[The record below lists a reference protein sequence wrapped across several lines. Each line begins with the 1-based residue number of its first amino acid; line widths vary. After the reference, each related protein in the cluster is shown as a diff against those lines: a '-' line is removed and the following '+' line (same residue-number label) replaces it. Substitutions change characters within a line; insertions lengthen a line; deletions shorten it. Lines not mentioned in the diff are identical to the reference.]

1 MSTLQLWMLAGALVG
16 AGVASLVWW
25 LVPAHPDPVQALERI
40 SPPVRRT
47 PVPEVRAGGD
57 RSRLENRLGLW
68 AMRRLPSRLWAN
80 APRRDLALM
89 GKPLHMFYGEKVVFV
104 ATAAVGVP
112 LLAAIFSRTLSM
124 PIAVPIGAT
133 LLAMFLAWFLPDG
146 NLSDASKKARVEFRR
161 ALGSY
166 VDLVALERNAGGSG
180 TRQALE
186 NAARVGERWRSR
198 RIGDALARSRYS
210 GDTAW
215 DALHDLAADQGLTDL
230 DDLADIMRL
239 AGEESSQVVDT
250 LRDRSAELRHAILAE
265 DQAQANIIGER
276 MAIPSVLMAFTF
288 VAILLIPAL
297 LRLAAT

>member
-1 MSTLQLWMLAGALVG
+1 MSALQLWMLAGALAG
-16 AGVASLVWW
+16 AGVACLVWW
-25 LVPAHPDPVQALERI
+25 LVPAHPDPVQALERL

-47 PVPEVRAGGD
+47 LTPEPKRAPGG
-57 RSRLENRLGLW
+57 LEHWLGLW
-68 AMRRLPSRLWAN
+68 AVRRLPSRLWSN
-80 APRRDLALM
+80 APRRDLALA
-89 GKPLHMFYGEKVVFV
+89 GKPLHVFYGEKVVFV

-112 LLAAIFSRTLSM
+112 LLASIFSVTVPM
-124 PIAVPIGAT
+124 PIAVPVGAT

-146 NLSDASKKARVEFRR
+146 NLSDAAKKARVEFRR

-186 NAARVGERWRSR
+186 NAARVGDSWPFR

-215 DALHDLAADQGLTDL
+215 DALHEVAQEQGLADL

-239 AGEESSQVVDT
+239 AGEEGSQVVDT

-265 DQAQANIIGER
+265 DQAHANVVGER
-276 MAIPSVLMAFTF
+276 MVVPSILMAFTF
-288 VAILLIPAL
+288 VAILITPGL
-297 LRLAAT
+297 LRLTAG

>member
-16 AGVASLVWW
+16 AGAASLIWW
-25 LVPAHPDPVQALERI
+25 LAPAHPDPVQALERL

-47 PVPEVRAGGD
+47 PAADVRTGND
-57 RSRLENRLGLW
+57 RGRLEDRLGLW
-68 AMRRLPSRLWAN
+68 AMRRLPSRLWEN

-89 GKPLHMFYGEKVVFV
+89 GKPLHVFYGEKVVFV
-104 ATAAVGVP
+104 TTAAIGVP
-112 LLAAIFSRTLSM
+112 LLAAVFSRALPM
-124 PIAVPIGAT
+124 PVAVPAGAT
-133 LLAMFLAWFLPDG
+133 LLAMFVAWFLPDG

-186 NAARVGERWRSR
+186 NAARVGDAWPFR
-198 RIGDALARSRYS
+198 RIGEALALSRYS

-215 DALHDLAADQGLTDL
+215 DALHDLAAEQGLTDL

-239 AGEESSQVVDT
+239 AGEEGSQVVDT
-250 LRDRSAELRHAILAE
+250 LRERSAELRHAILAE
-265 DQAQANIIGER
+265 DQAQANIVGER
-276 MAIPSVLMAFTF
+276 MVVPSVLMAFTF
-288 VAILLIPAL
+288 VAVLMIPGI
-297 LRLAAT
+297 LRLAAS

>member
-25 LVPAHPDPVQALERI
+25 LAPAHPDPVQALDRI
-40 SPPVRRT
+40 SPPVRRL
-47 PVPEVRAGGD
+47 PVPEARTGGD

-89 GKPLHMFYGEKVVFV
+89 GKPLHVFYGEKVVFV

-112 LLAAIFSRTLSM
+112 LLSVIFSRTLAM

-186 NAARVGERWRSR
+186 NAARVGETWPFR

-239 AGEESSQVVDT
+239 AGEEGSQVVDT